1 MEKSVSDLLSITR
14 LDGYKGGSRN
24 DLDTILHRYN
34 YNIELSN
41 EFYPLL
47 CIFEVAFRNSIHL
60 AWATH
65 FQDSSW
71 ICNHTKHSL
80 ASIENSK
87 IQEAMDELT
96 SKKKRI
102 NENEIIAEL
111 NLGFWVNLFDIRY
124 LEINKKTIKE
134 HFPNATN
141 KQRDIYRIKSQLND
155 IRNLRNRIFHH
166 EPIWD
171 WNNLNEFVD
180 NFKNYLLWMNKG
192 LLLPRVQK
200 SEDNLRELIKRQNL
214 MLK

>member
-1 MEKSVSDLLSITR
+1 MEKSISDLLSITR
-14 LDGYKGGSRN
+14 LDGYKGGSKN
-24 DLDTILHRYN
+24 DLTTILHRYN
-34 YNIELSN
+34 FNIELSN

-47 CIFEVAFRNSIHL
+47 SVFEVAFRNSIHL
-60 AWATH
+60 AWANNFH
-65 FQDSSW
+65 DPSW
-71 ICNHTKHSL
+71 ICNYKNHSL
-80 ASIENSK
+80 ANIEKKK
-87 IQEAMDELT
+87 IEEAMEELT
-96 SKKKRI
+96 DKKKPI

-111 NLGFWVNLFDIRY
+111 NLGFWVNLFDNRY

-141 KQRDIYRIKSQLND
+141 KQRDIYKIKSQLND

-171 WNNLNEFVD
+171 WNNLTDFVD
-180 NFKNYLLWMNKG
+180 NLKNYLLWMNSA

-200 SEDNLRELIKRQNL
+200 SEENLRGLIQRQNL